1 MMLPGKTFRRRAEGS
16 IARRRASASTIAA
29 VAVLAAL
36 SPASASATA
45 QRPGDSDLSPRLTK
59 LAKPSVRALPVA
71 KQARILGV
79 APDGPGSLLRDAN
92 RVLVTVRFSRAA
104 GAGLGDLRAAGAK
117 VVDVSHR
124 YRTVTVATSP
134 ADLHRLADV
143 PRVIG
148 ATEALAPMVH
158 GVGTGPVA
166 AAITP
171 CFGAAT
177 SEGDVQLRAQEA
189 REMFDVDGSGVTVGI
204 LSDSFNQDSE
214 AATDGSE
221 DVASGDLPGLES
233 PCEYKDDTAIL
244 DDSETE
250 GGDEGRAMAQ
260 IVHDLAPG
268 AKLAFATAFTP
279 DVFGFADNIRKLA
292 EPIGSGGA
300 EADVIVDDVLFFEE
314 PFFQEGPV
322 GVAAREVTE
331 AGATYF
337 SAAGNNNLIKGGKDI
352 ASWEAPE
359 FRDTGSCPTGVPVF
373 ADHCVDFNPAA
384 AADPTFGLKV
394 SPGAK
399 LRVDLQ
405 WAQPWNGVTTDLD
418 AYLLN
423 SSNNL
428 LASSENFNVT
438 STQLPFEF
446 LSWTNTTG
454 TLQTVRIAINR
465 CDSFC
470 GGPNGGD
477 TSSPR
482 LKFVLFQNGGGVT
495 ETEYE
500 ESSEEDVIGPTIFGH
515 NGAAEAMSAGAIR
528 YNASTAPEAF
538 SSRGPVTHY
547 FEPVDGP
554 TPALP
559 LDSPQVLEKPDL
571 VATDGGANTFFGSCF
586 ADVWRFFGTSAA
598 APHAAAV
605 AALQRQAEP
614 LATPSAVKQAQR
626 ESGVPVGSSP
636 PEAVGAG
643 MLDAVVAIEKL
654 GVTPSSPASPE
665 PPPLPVS
672 CAFEPDPDPEPEP
685 KPNPPDPP
693 GPPDPGAGDP
703 PPPPPDTSVPNTFL
717 RQRPAK
723 VLRTAG
729 RSARAVFRFNSNE
742 AGVTFLCKFDRKPFR
757 RCLRRTVRRF
767 SPGRHVLRV
776 KARDAAGNVDPTPAV
791 YRFRVKRVGKR

>member
-1 MMLPGKTFRRRAEGS
+1 MPRLLVA
-16 IARRRASASTIAA
+16 IALL
-29 VAVLAAL
+29 VVLAPAAAL
-36 SPASASATA
+36 ADA
-45 QRPGDSDLSPRLTK
+45 QRPGDGDLSPRLAK
-59 LAKPSVRALPVA
+59 LAKPAVRNLPLA
-71 KQARILGV
+71 KQAQVLDV
-79 APDGPGSLLRDAN
+79 APTGPGSLLREDN
-92 RVLVTVRFSRAA
+92 RVLVTMRFNRNIAA
-104 GAGLGDLRAAGAK
+104 GIDDLRDAGVK
-117 VVDVSHR
+117 VVDISRR
-124 YRTVTVATSP
+124 YRTATVAVRPS
-134 ADLHRLADV
+134 DLHRLADV
-143 PRVIG
+143 PGALG
-148 ATEALAPMVH
+148 ATEALAPVVH
-158 GVGTGPVA
+158 GSSGSGPVT

-189 REMFDVDGSGVTVGI
+189 REIFDVDGTGVTVGI
-204 LSDSFNQDSE
+204 LSDSYNQDSE
-214 AATDGSE
+214 AATNAVE
-221 DVASGDLPGLES
+221 DVASGDLPGSTS
-233 PCEYKDDTAIL
+233 PCEREEAVGVI
-244 DDSETE
+244 DDSEADGE
-250 GGDEGRAMAQ
+250 DEGRAMAQ

-292 EPIGSGGA
+292 EPVGSGGA

-322 GVAAREVTE
+322 SVAAQEVSEGGT
-331 AGATYF
+331 AYF
-337 SAAGNNNLIKGGKDI
+337 SAAGNNNLIKGGKNI

-359 FRDTGSCPTGVPVF
+359 FRDTGSCPVGVPAF
-373 ADHCVDFNPAA
+373 ADHCVDFNPTA

-394 SPGAK
+394 APGAK
-399 LRVDLQ
+399 LQVDLQ

-428 LASSENFNVT
+428 ITASENFNVAA
-438 STQLPFEF
+438 TQFPFEF

-454 TLQTVRIAINR
+454 ALQTMRIAINR

-547 FEPVDGP
+547 FEPVEGP
-554 TPALP
+554 APALP
-559 LDSPQVLEKPDL
+559 LGSPQVLEKPDL
-571 VATDGGANTFFGSCF
+571 VATDGGANTFFGSCVSD
-586 ADVWRFFGTSAA
+586 AWRFFGTSAA

-605 AALQRQAEP
+605 AALQREAEP
-614 LATPSAVKQAQR
+614 LATPTDLKQAQR
-626 ESGVPVGSSP
+626 ESAVAVGSFP

-654 GVTPSSPASPE
+654 GVLPSAPALPEPAST
-665 PPPLPVS
+665 PVS
-672 CAFEPDPDPEPEP
+672 CEPEPEP
-685 KPNPPDPP
+685 EPETKPVQPDPP
-693 GPPDPGAGDP
+693 GPGPGNP
-703 PPPPPDTSVPNTFL
+703 PPPPLDTTAPDTFL

-723 VLRTAG
+723 VLHTTG
-729 RSARAVFRFNSNE
+729 RSAKVTFKFDASE
-742 AGVTFLCKFDRKPFR
+742 SGVTFLCRFDRKPFR
-757 RCLRRTVRRF
+757 LCLRRTVRSF
-767 SPGRHVLRV
+767 VPGPHVLRV
-776 KARDAAGNVDPTPAV
+776 KARDAAGNIDPTPFV
-791 YRFRVKRVGKR
+791 FRFQVKQTARG